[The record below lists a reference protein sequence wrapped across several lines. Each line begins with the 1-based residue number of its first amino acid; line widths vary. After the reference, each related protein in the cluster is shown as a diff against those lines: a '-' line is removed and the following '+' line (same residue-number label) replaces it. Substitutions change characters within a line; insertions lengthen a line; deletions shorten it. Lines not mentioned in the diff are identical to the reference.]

1 MTMRDTHGMQSVR
14 IDYED
19 EASIPSGFAATL
31 EITDGQLDV
40 LFNNGAYAVPALVE
54 DLPTEALRAIFEANF
69 FGWHTLTRLA
79 IAQMRQQ
86 KEGRIIQNSSV
97 LGFAPLKFR
106 ARIMPPNSRLRD

>member
-1 MTMRDTHGMQSVR
+1 MRGTHRMQSVR

-19 EASIPSGFAATL
+19 EASIPKGFAATL
-31 EITDGQLDV
+31 KITGQHLDV

-79 IAQMRQQ
+79 IKQMRQQ
-86 KEGRIIQNSSV
+86 KEGASSRILRCWLRPTEIQ
-97 LGFAPLKFR
+97 AH
-106 ARIMPPNSRLRD
+106 IMLPNSRLRD